1 MTAAD
6 TAVRESAAGAAG
18 AATGTD
24 QLKAAVEAA
33 QAAFEQG
40 RTADPA
46 TRAAW
51 LEAIAAGLEQ
61 DSAALVEIAGRETHL
76 DAPRLEGELKR
87 TVFQL
92 RLFAAEILQGE
103 HFDATIDHAD
113 PSWGMGPRPDLRRY
127 NVPLGVVGVFGASNF
142 PFAFSVMG
150 GDSASALAAGCAV
163 VHKAH
168 DGHRELAVRTAE
180 TVTAALDAAGA
191 PSGLFALVTGRQ
203 AAEALVDHPLVKAI
217 GFTGSTAGG
226 RALLNRA
233 AARPEPIPFFGELGG
248 INAVFVT
255 RNAWAAR
262 REEILTGYAG
272 SFTLGMGQF
281 CTKPGLLFVPAGT
294 PAGISGSTSDAT
306 PAGESAEIRGILG
319 AALADFTPA
328 QLLSER
334 LHEGYTD
341 AVRRLQDTAGV
352 KPLVEGDFAAAP
364 APTVL
369 HTTADAVRSDP
380 DILRQEMFGPASLV
394 VEYGDESELA
404 GLAGLLEGQL
414 TTTLQAEEAD
424 DVAELAARL
433 TDISGRVLWNGWP
446 TGVTVSYAQHHGG
459 PYPATTSA
467 TTSVGTAAIRR
478 FLRPVAYQSF
488 PAARLPEALRDGNP
502 WNVPQRVDGVWRR
515 PSSARPQ
522 DPVIRDAAGQEDQL

>member
-1 MTAAD
+1 MTGGPVGAVTD
-6 TAVRESAAGAAG
+6 ETTTAGELA
-18 AATGTD
+18 
-24 QLKAAVEAA
+24 AAVEAA
-33 QAAFEQG
+33 QSAFERG
-40 RTADPA
+40 RTATPA

-51 LEAIAAGLEQ
+51 LEAVADGLAQ
-61 DSAALVEIAGRETHL
+61 DAETLVEIAARETHL
-76 DAPRLEGELKR
+76 GVPRLEGELNR

-113 PSWGMGPRPDLRRY
+113 PAWGMGPRPDLRRY

-168 DGHRELAVRTAE
+168 DGHRGLAARTAE

-191 PSGLFALVTGRQ
+191 PSGLFSLVTGRR
-203 AAEALVDHPLVKAI
+203 AAEALVDHPLVKAV

-226 RALLNRA
+226 RALLDRA

-255 RNAWAAR
+255 PNAWAAR
-262 REEILTGYAG
+262 RDEILAGYAG

-281 CTKPGLLFVPAGT
+281 CTKPGLLFIPA
-294 PAGISGSTSDAT
+294 AGS
-306 PAGESAEIRGILG
+306 AGETEEARRVLAG
-319 AALADFTPA
+319 ALAGFTPA

-334 LHEGYTD
+334 LHGGYSD
-341 AVRRLQDTAGV
+341 AVRGLSGADGV
-352 KPLVEGDFAAAP
+352 EVLLEGDFAEAP
-364 APTVL
+364 APTIL
-369 HTTADAVRSDP
+369 RTTADAVRRDP
-380 DILRQEMFGPASLV
+380 ALLKQEMFGPASLV
-394 VEYGDESELA
+394 VEYTDGAELP
-404 GLAGLLEGQL
+404 GLAELLEGQL
-414 TTTLQAEEAD
+414 TTTLEAEEDDD
-424 DVAELAARL
+424 DVTELGARL

-446 TGVTVSYAQHHGG
+446 TGVTVSYAQNHGG

-488 PAARLPEALRDGNP
+488 PAARLPEPLRDSNP

-515 PSSARPQ
+515 PS
-522 DPVIRDAAGQEDQL
+522 DPVPGTETGGRP

>member
-1 MTAAD
+1 MNSTAAELD
-6 TAVRESAAGAAG
+6 AS
-18 AATGTD
+18 
-24 QLKAAVEAA
+24 VEAA
-33 QAAFEQG
+33 HAAFEKARLAG
-40 RTADPA
+40 PG

-51 LEAIAAGLEQ
+51 LEAVAAGLE
-61 DSAALVEIAGRETHL
+61 DDAADLVDLAVAETHL
-76 DAPRLEGELKR
+76 AESRLQGELKR

-92 RLFAAEILQGE
+92 RIFADEIRRGE
-103 HFDATIDHAD
+103 HFDATIDHDDAA
-113 PSWGMGPRPDLRRY
+113 WGMGPRPDLRRY

-180 TVTAALDAAGA
+180 TVTAALEAAGA
-191 PSGLFALVTGRQ
+191 PSGLFSLVTGRQ

-226 RALLNRA
+226 RALFDRA

-255 RNAWAAR
+255 GNAWAAR
-262 REEILTGYAG
+262 RDEIVTGYAG

-281 CTKPGLLFVPAGT
+281 CTKPGVLFVPAGQT
-294 PAGISGSTSDAT
+294 DEVRDSL
-306 PAGESAEIRGILG
+306 RN
-319 AALADFTPA
+319 ALRDFAPA

-334 LHEGYTD
+334 LHQGYRQ
-341 AVRRLQDTAGV
+341 AVGALRDTAGV
-352 KPLVEGDFAAAP
+352 QVLLDGDFAEAP

-369 HTTADAVRSDP
+369 LTTSEAVRRDP
-380 DILRQEMFGPASLV
+380 GILRQEMFGPASLV
-394 VEYGDESELA
+394 VQYSDGSELA

-414 TTTLQAEEAD
+414 TTTLQAEAGD
-424 DVAELAARL
+424 DIAELAGRL
-433 TDISGRVLWNGWP
+433 ADISGRLLWNGWP

-459 PYPATTSA
+459 PYPATTSG

-488 PAARLPEALRDGNP
+488 PQPRLPEPLQDANP
-502 WNVPQRVDGVWRR
+502 WNVPQRVDGVWQR
-515 PSSARPQ
+515 PSAR
-522 DPVIRDAAGQEDQL
+522 AEGLL

>member
-1 MTAAD
+1 MTAPD
-6 TAVRESAAGAAG
+6 TAVRESAAGAT
-18 AATGTD
+18 TGTD
-24 QLKAAVEAA
+24 QLTAAVEAA

-76 DAPRLEGELKR
+76 GAPRLEGELRR

-168 DGHRELAVRTAE
+168 DGHRELAVRTAQ

-294 PAGISGSTSDAT
+294 SAGTSAGT
-306 PAGESAEIRGILG
+306 PAGEDAEVRAVLG
-319 AALADFTPA
+319 AALAEFKPA

-352 KPLVEGDFAAAP
+352 ELLVEGDFAAAP

-369 HTTADAVRSDP
+369 HTTADAVRRDP

-394 VEYGDESELA
+394 VEYGEESELA

-414 TTTLQAEEAD
+414 TTTLQAEETD
-424 DVAELAARL
+424 DVAELAACL

-488 PAARLPEALRDGNP
+488 PAARLPEPLRDGNP
-502 WNVPQRVDGVWRR
+502 WNVPQRVDGVWLR
-515 PSSARPQ
+515 PSSARQQ
-522 DPVIRDAAGQEDQL
+522 DAVNQGGQL

>member
-1 MTAAD
+1 MNSTAAELD
-6 TAVRESAAGAAG
+6 AS
-18 AATGTD
+18 
-24 QLKAAVEAA
+24 VEAA
-33 QAAFEQG
+33 HAAFEKARLAG
-40 RTADPA
+40 PG

-51 LEAIAAGLEQ
+51 LEGVAAGLE
-61 DSAALVEIAGRETHL
+61 DDAADLVDLAVAETHL
-76 DAPRLEGELKR
+76 AESRLQGELKR

-92 RLFAAEILQGE
+92 RIFADEIRRGE
-103 HFDATIDHAD
+103 HFDATIDHDDAA
-113 PSWGMGPRPDLRRY
+113 WGMGPRPDLRRY

-180 TVTAALDAAGA
+180 TVTAALEAAGA
-191 PSGLFALVTGRQ
+191 PSGLFSLVIGRQ

-226 RALLNRA
+226 RALFDRA

-255 RNAWAAR
+255 GNAWAAR
-262 REEILTGYAG
+262 RDEIVTGYAG

-281 CTKPGLLFVPAGT
+281 CTKPGVLFVPAGQT
-294 PAGISGSTSDAT
+294 DEVRDSL
-306 PAGESAEIRGILG
+306 RN
-319 AALADFTPA
+319 ALRDFAPA

-334 LHEGYTD
+334 LHQGYRQ
-341 AVRRLQDTAGV
+341 AVGALRDTAGV
-352 KPLVEGDFAAAP
+352 QVLLDGDFAEAP

-369 HTTADAVRSDP
+369 LTTSEAVRRDP
-380 DILRQEMFGPASLV
+380 GILRQEMFGPASLV
-394 VEYGDESELA
+394 VQYSDESELA
-404 GLAGLLEGQL
+404 ALAGLLEGQL
-414 TTTLQAEEAD
+414 TTTLQAEAGD
-424 DVAELAARL
+424 DIAELAGRL
-433 TDISGRVLWNGWP
+433 ADISGRLLWNGWP

-459 PYPATTSA
+459 PYPATTSG

-488 PAARLPEALRDGNP
+488 PQPRLPEPLQDANP
-502 WNVPQRVDGVWRR
+502 WNVPQRVDGVWQR
-515 PSSARPQ
+515 PSAR
-522 DPVIRDAAGQEDQL
+522 AEGLL

>member
-1 MTAAD
+1 MNSTAAELD
-6 TAVRESAAGAAG
+6 AS
-18 AATGTD
+18 
-24 QLKAAVEAA
+24 VEAA
-33 QAAFEQG
+33 HAAFEKG
-40 RTADPA
+40 RAAGPG

-51 LEAIAAGLEQ
+51 LEAVAAGLE
-61 DSAALVEIAGRETHL
+61 DDAAALVDLAVAETHL
-76 DAPRLEGELKR
+76 AESRLQGELKR

-92 RLFAAEILQGE
+92 RIFADEIRRGE
-103 HFDATIDHAD
+103 HFDATIDHDDAA
-113 PSWGMGPRPDLRRY
+113 WGMGPRPDLRRY

-180 TVTAALDAAGA
+180 TVTAALEAAGA
-191 PSGLFALVTGRQ
+191 PSGLFSLVTGRQ

-226 RALLNRA
+226 RALFDRA

-255 RNAWAAR
+255 GNAWAAR
-262 REEILTGYAG
+262 RDEIVTGYAG

-281 CTKPGLLFVPAGT
+281 CTKPGVLFVPAGQT
-294 PAGISGSTSDAT
+294 DEVRDSL
-306 PAGESAEIRGILG
+306 RN
-319 AALADFTPA
+319 ALRDFAPA

-334 LHEGYTD
+334 LHQGYRQ
-341 AVRRLQDTAGV
+341 AVGALRDTAGV
-352 KPLVEGDFAAAP
+352 QVLLDGDFAEAP

-369 HTTADAVRSDP
+369 LTTSEAVRRDP
-380 DILRQEMFGPASLV
+380 GILRQEMFGPASLV
-394 VEYGDESELA
+394 VQYSDGSELA

-414 TTTLQAEEAD
+414 TTTLQAEAGD
-424 DVAELAARL
+424 DIAELAGRL
-433 TDISGRVLWNGWP
+433 ADISGRLLWNGWP

-459 PYPATTSA
+459 PYPATTSG

-488 PAARLPEALRDGNP
+488 PQPRLPEPLQDANP
-502 WNVPQRVDGVWRR
+502 WNVPQRVDGVWQR
-515 PSSARPQ
+515 PSAR
-522 DPVIRDAAGQEDQL
+522 AEDRL